1 MATLNV
7 DVPDALVPRLVAA
20 LQGQYP
26 DLTGG
31 PAQIGRQGVR
41 RLLREVLVAHEGRLA
56 TEAGD
61 AATLAA
67 AATARTQASTDA
79 GGIT

>member
-1 MATLNV
+1 MATLSV
-7 DVPDALVPRLVAA
+7 DVPDAIVPRLVAA

-26 DLTGG
+26 DLTGTAG
-31 PAQIGRQGVR
+31 QIGRQGVR
-41 RLLREVLVAHEGRLA
+41 RLLREVLMAHEGRLA

-61 AATLAA
+61 AATLT
-67 AATARTQASTDA
+67 ATANARTQASTDA